1 MSAYKKYLAELFF
14 YMKEFFDFETE
25 FKSNL
30 SQNIISGNIACLVD
44 TDEIDNWKMSIAYDE
59 CLEFL
64 ENYDQINFEKKQF
77 ELFQGKFNKN
87 RMNFKAYETINEICE
102 ALKHNKRIS
111 VISQQFYCYLN
122 NITYTPTMFNYY
134 IKNNQLIIYFG
145 TGKCLFIPD
154 YSPEKKLDSE
164 NIFVI
169 DLPQKK
175 TSFIEGIFKN
185 QNMSDTFNSK
195 KSMPMNINNLM
206 NFTINKNSLKKDKTY
221 NFYQENDDFLDKNKF
236 NKSNNVNY
244 SVNNNNFN
252 SNINLNYSNN
262 INTNSINNNLNE
274 IGNSNNQ
281 MLMNYDDN
289 LIDTKKPYIKEG
301 NLTEEEYQYMNN
313 KNNNFTEVE
322 NNDDIGRSQ
331 DQDNNKKEN
340 DIIEKKNDE
349 YNKGYKNTYKDK
361 EIEYHELLKEKNNN
375 LDNLENSNNINENN
389 TNNLNNINLNQY
401 EDKDNNINPNVNNI
415 EEKKEMRIYE
425 ENKYTTPNG
434 NIYEKKEIIIENNN
448 SNPVNNINNINMI
461 EDKKDENENTDNI
474 KNTNNNNF
482 HDSDK
487 EEIITEKPILD
498 NNEEEKKEE
507 EKKEEEKKDE
517 EKEEA
522 NPDEN
527 KSQINNNINNTDY
540 NVESKDNYESIKFK
554 IIGLEN
560 IDGKS
565 SYINSVIQCL
575 SNTIPLTNYFLNDKN
590 KEKIINNNISIKNP
604 DAPQLSPSYLN
615 IIQNLWNNNNHLNYF
630 SPSDFIKNIRNSNSE
645 FEKEEENDVG
655 RLIIFILECLDAEL
669 NNNYNKNIENKNEIL
684 LSNNKNEIKNLFYD
698 ELSNNNSI
706 IYDTFFG
713 GVCEISRECKKC
725 QEQDDTKKTM
735 PDKTYKTYE
744 YQKLNY
750 LIFQIKDIFAFT
762 QSNDK
767 KDNIDIYD
775 CLNYFKNPVL
785 IEGDN
790 SHKCPNCSQI
800 SPYILTSTLNTVQN
814 NLLVLLNRDF
824 QKEKDIKF
832 KIDQIVDV
840 TGYVNE
846 CDGEKKI
853 IYNLYGIICL
863 SNNDVHYVAF
873 CRNPIDKMWY
883 KYNDTIIEPVNDLE
897 NDVIGFGIPV
907 ALFYQMEI
915 V

>member
-44 TDEIDNWKMSIAYDE
+44 TDEIDNWKMSVAYDE

-169 DLPQKK
+169 DLPQNK

-206 NFTINKNSLKKDKTY
+206 NFTINKNSMKKDKTY
-221 NFYQENDDFLDKNKF
+221 NFYQEDDDFLDKNKF

-244 SVNNNNFN
+244 SVNNNFN
-252 SNINLNYSNN
+252 SNINLKFSSN
-262 INTNSINNNLNE
+262 INSNSINNNIDE
-274 IGNSNNQ
+274 NSNNNNQ

-289 LIDTKKPYIKEG
+289 LIDTKKPYIKEA
-301 NLTEEEYQYMNN
+301 NLTEEEYLYMNN

-340 DIIEKKNDE
+340 DAIKKKNDE

-375 LDNLENSNNINENN
+375 LDNLENNINDNN
-389 TNNLNNINLNQY
+389 ANILNNINLNQDEY
-401 EDKDNNINPNVNNI
+401 NNINPNANNI
-415 EEKKEMRIYE
+415 VEKKEIKIYE

-434 NIYEKKEIIIENNN
+434 NIYEKKEILIENNN
-448 SNPVNNINNINMI
+448 NNPVNNINKI
-461 EDKKDENENTDNI
+461 EDKKDEKESTDNI
-474 KNTNNNNF
+474 KNNNNNNF
-482 HDSDK
+482 QYSNK
-487 EEIITEKPILD
+487 EEIISEKPILD
-498 NNEEEKKEE
+498 NKKKKKKDDEEKK
-507 EKKEEEKKDE
+507 
-517 EKEEA
+517 EA

-527 KSQINNNINNTDY
+527 QINNNINNTDY

-560 IDGKS
+560 INGKS
-565 SYINSVIQCL
+565 SYINSAIQCL

-615 IIQNLWNNNNHLNYF
+615 IIINLWNNNNHLNYF
-630 SPSDFIKNIRNSNSE
+630 SPSDFIQNIRNSNSE

-655 RLIIFILECLDAEL
+655 RLIIFILESLDAEL

-725 QEQDDTKKTM
+725 QEQDDTKKTI

-750 LIFQIKDIFAFT
+750 LVFQIKDIFAFA

-767 KDNIDIYD
+767 KESIDIYD

-790 SHKCPNCSQI
+790 SHKCPNCNQI
-800 SPYILTSTLNTVQN
+800 SPYLLTSTLNTVQN

-846 CDGEKKI
+846 EKKI